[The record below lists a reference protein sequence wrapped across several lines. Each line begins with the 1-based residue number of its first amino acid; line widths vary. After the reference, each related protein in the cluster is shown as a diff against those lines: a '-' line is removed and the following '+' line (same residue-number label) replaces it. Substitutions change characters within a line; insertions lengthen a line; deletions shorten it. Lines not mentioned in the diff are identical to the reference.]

1 MLGKN
6 FDIGEEGL
14 AWALARSPCPQLL
27 QELVH
32 LSRSH
37 FGWFSKNP
45 ARAFEYPWVF
55 TEIGKVVGK
64 SVLDIGAGV
73 SPLPL
78 LLAQGGQRVV
88 TVDDSTIIRKLGQ
101 GQEKWNGWGYFDY
114 ACLNGNVSSI
124 NVDILAASFANYS
137 FDCIYSVSVV
147 EHLPALA
154 RRKLWSKVKQWLSRD
169 GVLLLT
175 VDLFPGTEQLW
186 NYNQDKIVES
196 VEEHGDLVALEA
208 ELSQVGFSLERRKIL
223 CDLRDGRTDC
233 ALLRFVQIHKSTGHL
248 KEKYIT
254 ARSTMLAQCGVKRF
268 EEKLTPSIERTL
280 VPDAGRVVMG
290 CVAENNSKY
299 LSQAL
304 RLLQSVRWF
313 GGDMASVNFYVCVVG
328 NIEPGYVR
336 EFERLGAFVRVVT
349 PFDGRHPPSNKLRLL
364 ELPEIKAY
372 DTVMLLDCDTI
383 VVQDPWPFL
392 DGRTF
397 QAKMADLPT
406 VPHEVFQRLFQ
417 HFDIKMPGQDYQ
429 CNPSGVPTICYCN
442 GGVLIFPHQTLSD
455 IVSAWRHFNSALL
468 ERLDLLGTNTFY
480 CEQASL
486 SLAFAAQPVPFS
498 ELPLSMNFPLH
509 LTRMDTPP
517 AMHDCDPVILHYH
530 DRVDDR
536 GYMQTSPYPGAQ
548 KRIEQFNERLR
559 QERRQHFNNRLFWDS
574 RYIHDPELG
583 SGLGSRGTARMQQR
597 PAFIVGCMRSGTTL
611 LATMLGGF
619 DGIVNCPFELKRIW
633 SESGCGPMA
642 SAGTRDLTCPQLGA
656 EDVMEGQ
663 AERLALAFADEM
675 AKNRMGKRDDAIFL
689 NKNPHL
695 CNKLPFVNALFPD
708 ARFIW
713 IHRHLP
719 QVVVSLRKLFEDVQ
733 RRQQTWHYWPKRQ
746 PDITARC
753 WEAFH
758 FNPPPDNVDP
768 ARCFPGGNVKYL
780 AEYWL
785 ESNRAVETFFRTLP
799 ADRRLSVQ
807 EEHLIETPEIQLAR
821 CLAFLGLPLTSSL
834 DISTKLDS
842 TRNQLWISRLTP
854 DEHAV
859 LLEFVAAHAQAIDE
873 VFPGENR
880 AAHYRDQL
888 ESAYEVSEIRRI
900 HLQKA
905 FEAYGHG
912 DTVTGCEEL
921 TYVLQNVSVLRSN
934 PQALVDEIVN
944 RTLLLATNH
953 TFDDRDLIQLAR
965 MICDGL
971 PESIDSKRVRR
982 LALVTLHEALVFRC
996 QRLGA
1001 LREAR
1006 SHALR
1011 AIALDRRLLLNRGLI
1026 SVIIESFVG
1035 SSLMKRWRTW
1045 KKHRSTQA
1053 EDQRDA

>member
-1 MLGKN
+1 MLWEN
-6 FDIGEEGL
+6 YDIGEEGL
-14 AWALARSPCPQLL
+14 AWALARSPCPQLF

-37 FGWFSKNP
+37 FGWFSKHLP
-45 ARAFEYPWVF
+45 RAFEYPWVF
-55 TEIGKVVGK
+55 TEIGNGVGK

-88 TVDDSTIIRKLGQ
+88 TVDGSTIIRRLGQ
-101 GQEKWNGWGYFDY
+101 GQAHWNEWGYFDY
-114 ACLNGNVSSI
+114 ACLDVNISSI
-124 NVDILAASFANYS
+124 NGDILAVSFANYS

-147 EHLPALA
+147 EHLPALV
-154 RRKLWSKVKQWLSRD
+154 RRKLWSKVKQWLSSD
-169 GVLLLT
+169 GVLLIT

-186 NYNQDKIVES
+186 NYNQGKIVEP
-196 VEEHGDLVALEA
+196 VEEHGDLDALEA
-208 ELSQVGFSLERRKIL
+208 ELSQVGFSLAQRKIL
-223 CDLRDGRTDC
+223 CDLRDSRTDC
-233 ALLRFVQIHKSTGHL
+233 ALLRFVQIDKSTGHL
-248 KEKYIT
+248 KEKYSTDYFLGGVDAIT
-254 ARSTMLAQCGVKRF
+254 GRTYGVLGHSKFRAGKLHERHGQEFEFTCCLAETLTGKDVLEIGFGRGDLIPLFLGAGVSSYTGLDFSRAAVEIAKTHFNDRRLRLFQRAATQLDAEGAFDLIGMYDTIEHIPVCEMEAVWPKIYRAMRPRGYVIITTPIFDNPNVADHSEQIPSVSGMHCHKQTWGTLARSSLKHGFTIAHAAAERMLGLVRTEDLPLFDNERREQYLATQSALLARCGVKRF
-268 EEKLTPSIERTL
+268 DGKLTPSIERAL
-280 VPDAGRVVMG
+280 VPGAGRVLMG

-313 GGDMASVNFYVCVVG
+313 GGDMAGVNFYVCVVG
-328 NIEPGYVR
+328 NVEPGYVR
-336 EFERLGAFVRVVT
+336 EFERLGAFVRVVP
-349 PFDGRHPPSNKLRLL
+349 PFDGRHPPSNKLRLF

-406 VPHEVFQRLFQ
+406 VPHEVFKRLFQ

-429 CNPSGVPTICYCN
+429 CNPSGAPTICYCN
-442 GGVLIFPHQTLSD
+442 GGVLIFPQQTLSD

-536 GYMQTSPYPGAQ
+536 GYLQTSPYPGAQ
-548 KRIEQFNERLR
+548 RRIEQF
-559 QERRQHFNNRLFWDS
+559 
-574 RYIHDPELG
+574 
-583 SGLGSRGTARMQQR
+583 
-597 PAFIVGCMRSGTTL
+597 
-611 LATMLGGF
+611 
-619 DGIVNCPFELKRIW
+619 
-633 SESGCGPMA
+633 
-642 SAGTRDLTCPQLGA
+642 
-656 EDVMEGQ
+656 
-663 AERLALAFADEM
+663 
-675 AKNRMGKRDDAIFL
+675 KNR
-689 NKNPHL
+689 
-695 CNKLPFVNALFPD
+695 V
-708 ARFIW
+708 
-713 IHRHLP
+713 
-719 QVVVSLRKLFEDVQ
+719 
-733 RRQQTWHYWPKRQ
+733 
-746 PDITARC
+746 
-753 WEAFH
+753 
-758 FNPPPDNVDP
+758 
-768 ARCFPGGNVKYL
+768 
-780 AEYWL
+780 EY
-785 ESNRAVETFFRTLP
+785 
-799 ADRRLSVQ
+799 
-807 EEHLIETPEIQLAR
+807 
-821 CLAFLGLPLTSSL
+821 
-834 DISTKLDS
+834 
-842 TRNQLWISRLTP
+842 
-854 DEHAV
+854 
-859 LLEFVAAHAQAIDE
+859 
-873 VFPGENR
+873 
-880 AAHYRDQL
+880 YRDQL
-888 ESAYEVSEIRRI
+888 ESAYEVSEIGRI

-905 FEAYGHG
+905 FKAYWHG
-912 DTVTGCEEL
+912 DTVTGREEL
-921 TYVLQNVSVLRSN
+921 TYAIKKVSVLRSN

-944 RTLLLATNH
+944 RTLLFATNN
-953 TFDDRDLIQLAR
+953 TFDDRNLIQLAR

-996 QRLGA
+996 QRRGA
-1001 LREAR
+1001 PREAR

-1026 SVIIESFVG
+1026 SVLIESFVG
-1035 SSLMKRWRTW
+1035 SSLMKRLRTW
-1045 KKHRSTQA
+1045 KKRSAQA